1 MVCDLSSSVN
11 PSSSSPADKIKV
23 TLIRKQQTPAITLAR
38 RPAEAEPVV
47 TLSEAMLQPW
57 NFDGHVQ
64 CVTSPKWNPYR
75 GARGSLDFGPI
86 VRWVRSFHMI
96 DYDPPKEIVREVSLG
111 NRQAPAWWH
120 AEMQKKLN
128 AIAAVFPGILVTRT
142 WKGYRAVFLLSR
154 TPEITKDSYD
164 QVHQDAVAL
173 SCYLERVFGLEYDRA
188 ATSPFHLFRVP
199 RAIRE
204 DGRDTRGFEPLFGST
219 LGVVDLP
226 VEEIDRN
233 EAASRVGGQKR
244 KTKDR
249 EGLGG
254 EKTLIDLDAGGS
266 PSRHAFGLSLLSAL
280 GRLCS
285 ADGTYLSP
293 RRHLHSSNTDGTSA
307 TKLVRGCFKDLH
319 ASGGTHEEQRDL
331 LLTEYVCGGPLPTM
345 HVASYSDLGAAE
357 LISRS
362 GSAPTLYV
370 LAGPTGAG
378 KTRGVA
384 AKFAGAPALVV
395 SPTIA
400 LAKQNAA
407 TFGLP
412 FYQDVTA
419 RELDSGVCSTTIDSL
434 HRFSMPIYRGSM
446 PQQMFLDEAGA
457 LVRTIFGGT
466 QMKAK
471 TSHMNWGALRA
482 MLRPGQVVIGADATF
497 TATDAALYQ
506 LLCPGIQIIRVLA
519 VDAEKRFSG
528 HRLHDLDSA
537 AACDHRVLELLRDRK
552 RVGVVTTSA
561 EYARLLHGMLTT
573 LGWKV
578 GVLMGGLST
587 EEELD
592 LSKAHELDVII
603 LSPAAAKGFSVT
615 TPVDSVVGHFP
626 YDPKGTTRGLGA
638 PTIIQL
644 LGRFRCIESGDIYA
658 HINNV
663 PSEAAA
669 LGDVYNPESAL
680 SEADQRAGY
689 TLGFDVS
696 LHKAH
701 SLVRCREV
709 LEGFECANTVR
720 AYLASEGI
728 QLAGRY
734 DGQPDKPTRAA
745 REERVDAQQQMMA
758 REVAAAPHL
767 PEVPKSKPA
776 TRADRLAKE
785 KAEVSHALG
794 REATAEDI
802 LEYEAGAHRTG
813 AALASVYLMK
823 RRPEAVARRDRARSP
838 NVLKFNDVARAQLT
852 QRLLTECGLKDAL
865 RPGVLPAPVSVRYL
879 TAAAHN
885 FREANLQE
893 IVRLQLPAG
902 RSCLDMLARHLAR
915 IGLRLRRDKATQTYT
930 IAADSWALA
939 WKWAL
944 PAAQRLVEE
953 STPPAMHGVEDWHRE
968 VA

>member
-1 MVCDLSSSVN
+1 MLTDLSSSVN
-11 PSSSSPADKIKV
+11 PSSSSRANKIRV
-23 TLIRKQQTPAITLAR
+23 VLIRKQQTPAITLER
-38 RPAEAEPVV
+38 QPAEKEPVV
-47 TLSEAMLQPW
+47 TLAEAMSQPW
-57 NFDGHVQ
+57 DFDGHVQ
-64 CVTSPKWNPYR
+64 CVTAPKWHPYR
-75 GARGSLDFGPI
+75 VSKESFGFGGVI
-86 VRWVRSFHMI
+86 TWRRSFHMI
-96 DYDPPKEIVREVSLG
+96 DYDPPKSILREVSLG

-120 AEMQKKLN
+120 NEMRKKLN
-128 AIAAVFPGILVTRT
+128 AVAAVFPGVLVTPT
-142 WKGYRAVFLLSR
+142 WKGYRVAFVLPTETEVNR
-154 TPEITKDSYD
+154 DSYD

-173 SCYLERVFGLEYDRA
+173 SCYLERVFDLEYDRA

-199 RAIRE
+199 RTVRE
-204 DGRDTRGFEPLFGST
+204 DGRDTRGVEPLFGSW

-226 VEEIDRN
+226 VEEVDKI
-233 EAASRVGGQKR
+233 EAASRVGGKKR
-244 KTKDR
+244 KAKDR
-249 EGLGG
+249 KNLDTGS
-254 EKTLIDLDAGGS
+254 TLIDLEMGGN

-285 ADGTYLSP
+285 PDGTYLSP
-293 RRHLHSSNTDGTSA
+293 RRHLHSTNTDGTSA

-331 LLTEYVCGGPLPTM
+331 LLTEYVCGGPLPTIR
-345 HVASYSDLGAAE
+345 VPSYSDLAAAD
-357 LISRS
+357 LIPLS

-384 AKFAGAPALVV
+384 AKFEGAPSLVV

-400 LAKQNAA
+400 LARQNAA

-412 FYQDVTA
+412 FYQDATT
-419 RELDSGVCSTTIDSL
+419 RDLDSGVCSTTIDSL
-434 HRFSMPIYRGSM
+434 HRFSMPIYRDTM
-446 PQQMFLDEAGA
+446 PQQVFLDEAGA
-457 LVRTIFGGT
+457 LVRTIFGAT

-482 MLRPGQVVIGADATF
+482 LLRPGRVVIGADATF
-497 TATDAALYQ
+497 TATDAAIYQ
-506 LLCPGIQIIRVLA
+506 MLCPGIQIVRVLA
-519 VDAEKRFSG
+519 ADAEQRFAS
-528 HRLHDLDSA
+528 HALHELDGA
-537 AACDHRVLELLRDRK
+537 AACDYRVLELLRDKK

-573 LGWKV
+573 CGWKV
-578 GVLMGGLST
+578 GILMGGLST

-592 LSKAHELDVII
+592 LSKASELDAII
-603 LSPAAAKGFSVT
+603 LSPAASKGFSVT

-644 LGRFRCIESGDIYA
+644 LGRFRRIESGNLFV
-658 HINNV
+658 HVNNV
-663 PSEAAA
+663 PAEAAA
-669 LGDVYNPESAL
+669 LGDVYNPDSAL
-680 SEADQRAGY
+680 SEADQRAGF
-689 TLGFDVS
+689 TLGFDAS

-709 LEGFECANTVR
+709 LEGFECANTVK
-720 AYLASEGI
+720 AYLASEGVR
-728 QLAGRY
+728 LAGRY
-734 DGQPDKPTRAA
+734 DGQPDKPTRAV
-745 REERVDAQQQMMA
+745 REERVGAQQRMMA
-758 REVAAAPHL
+758 QETAAAPHL
-767 PEVPKSKPA
+767 PEVPKNKPA

-802 LEYEAGAHRTG
+802 LEYEAGAHHAG

-823 RRPEAVARRDRARSP
+823 RKPEAVARRDSARSP

-865 RPGVLPAPVSVRYL
+865 RPGSLPAPVSVRYL
-879 TAAAHN
+879 TAAVHN
-885 FREANLQE
+885 FREANLNE

-902 RSCLDMLARHLAR
+902 RSCIDMLARHLAR
-915 IGLRLRRDKATQTYT
+915 VGLRLRRDKATQTYT

-944 PAAQRLVEE
+944 PAAERLVREV
-953 STPPAMHGVEDWHRE
+953 TPPAMLGVEDWHKG
-968 VA
+968 AA